1 VLIAMSGKS
10 NKQQA
15 DAVRK
20 KAKGSEK
27 VVTDEDVDFKKQ
39 QAEQKK
45 KEAAAAK
52 ALMGKKK

>member
-1 VLIAMSGKS
+1 MSGKS

-15 DAVRK
+15 DAIRK
-20 KAKGSEK
+20 KSKGSEK
-27 VVTDEDVDFKKQ
+27 ITTDEDIDFKKQ

-45 KEAAAAK
+45 REAAAAK